1 MTLEKIIKEVEDKHD
16 NIAYVYI
23 KDGKEFFTPNLRVAL
38 KRNESN
44 TLVIIDNGKIVKK
57 STRRGLRRVRSSIYD

>member
-44 TLVIIDNGKIVKK
+44 TLVIIDNGKIVKEIE
-57 STRRGLRRVRSSIYD
+57 IY

>member
-1 MTLEKIIKEVEDKHD
+1 MTLEKIIKEVEDEHD

-44 TLVIIDNGKIVKK
+44 INKRTMGK
-57 STRRGLRRVRSSIYD
+57 YDLIWRENYRNKNLGYKV

>member
-1 MTLEKIIKEVEDKHD
+1 MTLEKIIKEVEDEHD

-44 TLVIIDNGKIVKK
+44 TLVIIDNGKIVKEIE
-57 STRRGLRRVRSSIYD
+57 IY